1 MHDLAESHAK
11 RERERKGGE
20 GGRKRGREGG
30 RERERELLLT
40 KVNGFQLLTY
50 TESNSI
56 PDAAGVLDQPLIFI
70 QKKFHFIYFAPV
82 LFYINN
88 RKPKTT
94 LRFLLFSPAVFS
106 YKCFI

>member
-1 MHDLAESHAK
+1 MHDLAEIHAK
-11 RERERKGGE
+11 REREGEREREKERKKE
-20 GGRKRGREGG
+20 

-40 KVNGFQLLTY
+40 KVNDFQLLTY

-56 PDAAGVLDQPLIFI
+56 PDAAGVLDQPLILI